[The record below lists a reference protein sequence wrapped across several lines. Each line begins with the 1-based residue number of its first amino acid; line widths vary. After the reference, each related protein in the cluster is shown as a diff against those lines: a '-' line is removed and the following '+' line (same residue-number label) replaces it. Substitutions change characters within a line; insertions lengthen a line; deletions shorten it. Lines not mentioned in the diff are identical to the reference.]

1 VNSEVPVT
9 QARADLAELVNRVAY
24 SGDRVVLT
32 RHGKPLA
39 ALVSPSDLERL
50 EDAERERTD
59 LTSTGSRGS
68 APADSQPM
76 RIAAEH
82 RSGDP
87 GRRPGFRY

>member
-1 VNSEVPVT
+1 MAFEVPVT
-9 QARADLAELVNRVAY
+9 QARSDLAELVNRVAY

-50 EDAERERTD
+50 EQAENERID
-59 LTSTGSRGS
+59 LTSTGRREPR
-68 APADSQPM
+68 PAGSQPM

-82 RSGDP
+82 RP
-87 GRRPGFRY
+87 GGPGHRPGFHS